1 MAGALKLLIALILI
15 ISVASTGSAAV
26 QQHVVGG
33 DQGWDVS
40 SDIASWSSAR
50 SFRVG
55 DLIWFGYKAEE
66 ESVVELRSIEEYI
79 SCDLSNP
86 LSILT
91 DGLNKIPLE
100 KQGFRYFTSG
110 NTESC
115 QNGLK
120 LHVEVQSQDKYK
132 LTTVGSSEDG
142 YKMVVATGPSP
153 SISAHDNEFC
163 FVLLI
168 GAVALHVAMAWH
180 ENSLI

>member
-1 MAGALKLLIALILI
+1 M
-15 ISVASTGSAAV
+15 
-26 QQHVVGG
+26 
-33 DQGWDVS
+33 
-40 SDIASWSSAR
+40 
-50 SFRVG
+50 
-55 DLIWFGYKAEE
+55 
-66 ESVVELRSIEEYI
+66 ELRSIEEYI

-120 LHVEVQSQDKYK
+120 LHVEVNSQDKYK

-142 YKMVVATGPSP
+142 YKMVAASGPSP

-168 GAVALHVAMAWH
+168 GAVALHVAMAFH